1 MAHWLAEPNQLYS
14 SYVIFSGIWVPFFL
28 FSLKIRSNILIAPF
42 CTSWLVNLFT
52 HLYRKISRELTKGTT
67 SQTIGYM
74 TVISG
79 VKRCNLTVETFETM
93 GKLQAN
99 YNYHLHQQAR
109 ASGKSIRHRHA
120 HMHTCNKPGLNID
133 LSADLET
140 NFTWTPPLAAW
151 QTKISLEGPEAI
163 TDEELEAAFA
173 ELEQRNS
180 TDAQTLDLVIEG
192 DEIEA
197 GRVYD
202 LDEFA
207 RVEKGVIPST
217 FEDDVEVVVPALG
230 DTNWDIDT
238 ILLSKGVSSA

>member
-1 MAHWLAEPNQLYS
+1 
-14 SYVIFSGIWVPFFL
+14 
-28 FSLKIRSNILIAPF
+28 
-42 CTSWLVNLFT
+42 
-52 HLYRKISRELTKGTT
+52 
-67 SQTIGYM
+67 
-74 TVISG
+74 
-79 VKRCNLTVETFETM
+79 M
-93 GKLQAN
+93 GKLRAN
-99 YNYHLHQQAR
+99 YNYHLHQQAQ
-109 ASGKSIRHRHA
+109 ASGKSIRCQHA
-120 HMHTCNKPGLNID
+120 HMHTRNEPGLNID

-140 NFTWTPPLAAW
+140 NFTWTPPLAAQ
-151 QTKISLEGPEAI
+151 QTEISLDSLEAI

-173 ELEQRNS
+173 ELEQRDS
-180 TDAQTLDLVIEG
+180 TDARRLDPVIEG

-207 RVEKGVIPST
+207 RVEKGVVPST